1 MDSSTIGRAASLIVL
16 VALSAFFSSAETAL
30 TTVNIHRM
38 RALAE
43 DGNKRAERVLKL
55 KEDSQKLLSTILI
68 GNNIVNLSAS
78 SMATTFTIDLLTK
91 AGVSNAASIGSG
103 VSTGVMTFL
112 VLVFG
117 EISPKTAATI
127 HAEKLSLLYVDVIHL
142 LSIIFTPIAFVIEGF
157 SGGFL
162 KLLGV
167 DRNQAATS
175 MTERELRTIVDV
187 SHEEGVLENEEHEF
201 INNVIDFGD
210 ALVKDVMMPKVDIAF
225 GALDNTYE
233 ELADIFLEEQYSRL
247 PIYEE
252 SKDNVVGILYLKDL
266 YFYRVRYKDEAFDVR
281 KVMREPFFTFEHQR
295 ISVLMQEMRKKE
307 VSFAIVLDEYGETAG
322 LITLED
328 ILEEIVG
335 DMRDEYDQDER
346 DSIVWIGN
354 GQYEVEGSVKLDDL
368 NDVLGTELESEDYNS
383 VGGYI
388 IELLDDIPEVGE
400 VAVKDGISYEVL
412 SLDKNRVDKVLI
424 RMEQTEHSQ
433 PEEEK

>member
-1 MDSSTIGRAASLIVL
+1 MDSSTIGRAVSLIVL

-127 HAEKLSLLYVDVIHL
+127 HAEKLSLLYVDVIRL

-187 SHEEGVLENEEHEF
+187 SHEDGVLENEEHEF

-225 GALDNTYE
+225 GALENTYE

-433 PEEEK
+433 SEEEK

>member
-127 HAEKLSLLYVDVIHL
+127 HAEKLSLLYVDVIRL

-167 DRNQAATS
+167 DRNQAGTS

-187 SHEEGVLENEEHEF
+187 SHEDGVLENEEHEF

-225 GALDNTYE
+225 GALENTYE

-266 YFYRVRYKDEAFDVR
+266 YFYKVRYKDEAFDVR

-400 VAVKDGISYEVL
+400 VAVKNGISYEVL

-433 PEEEK
+433 SEEEK

>member
-354 GQYEVEGSVKLDDL
+354 GRYEVEGSVKLDDL